1 MDERVAIFIDGSNL
15 YHALK
20 DNFAR
25 ADINFAEFTRK
36 LSGERAL
43 FRIYYYNVLQ
53 DPGQRPDGAREQ
65 QEFFDQLRKIPY
77 MELRLG
83 GTKLS
88 QGVTVEKGID
98 IMLASDVVNFA
109 WRNMYDVA
117 IIVSGDSDFAY
128 ALKMVKDLGK
138 HIEVAN
144 FESNVSKDLIETA
157 DYRHILDRQFFSGIW
172 STIPAARP
180 INRPRRRRS
189 RGLAVRAPINQPGT
203 VLTEIHPQ
211 PGNTLAP
218 PSLTTP
224 VVQPPPTLP

>member
-1 MDERVAIFIDGSNL
+1 MDERVIIFIDGSNL

-36 LSGERAL
+36 LTGDRKL

-65 QEFFDQLRKIPY
+65 QEFFDQLRKIPF

-88 QGVTVEKGID
+88 QGITVEKGID
-98 IMLASDVVNFA
+98 IMLASDVVNYA

-117 IIVSGDSDFAY
+117 VIVSGDSDFAY
-128 ALKMVKDLGK
+128 ALKLVKDLGK

-144 FESNVSKDLIETA
+144 FESNVSKDLLETA
-157 DYRHILDRQFFSGIW
+157 DFRHILDRQYFNGVW
-172 STIPAARP
+172 ATAPARSLN
-180 INRPRRRRS
+180 NRPRRRRS
-189 RGLAVRAPINQPGT
+189 RGSAVRPVAAPGVAPVEIVAQPTVITPAVIN
-203 VLTEIHPQ
+203 L
-211 PGNTLAP
+211 P
-218 PSLTTP
+218 PPP
-224 VVQPPPTLP
+224 VPPPTFQ

>member
-1 MDERVAIFIDGSNL
+1 MDDRVIIFIDGSNL

-25 ADINFAEFTRK
+25 ADINFAEFARK
-36 LSGERAL
+36 LTGDRKL

-65 QEFFDQLRKIPY
+65 QEFFDQLRKVPY

-98 IMLASDVVNFA
+98 IMLATDVVNYA
-109 WRNMYDVA
+109 WRDMYDVA
-117 IIVSGDSDFAY
+117 VIVSGDSDFAY
-128 ALKMVKDLGK
+128 ALKLVKDLGK

-144 FESNVSKDLIETA
+144 FVSNVSKDLIEIA
-157 DYRHILDRQFFSGIW
+157 DIRHLLDRQYFNGIW
-172 STIPAARP
+172 STAPTVRP
-180 INRPRRRRS
+180 PSNRPRRRRS
-189 RGLAVRAPINQPGT
+189 RGTVVRT
-203 VLTEIHPQ
+203 VPVQNGITPSEPLPQ
-211 PGNTLAP
+211 PGITPPVISTP
-218 PSLTTP
+218 PSE
-224 VVQPPPTLP
+224 QSPTFP